1 MSRPAADAF
10 FALSVLTMCR
20 AGRGGEATPE
30 QAAHARLHAAH
41 RKENRMSMNWLEGM
55 SPQMAGPMTRQMGP
69 PGMGEPMAGQ
79 MEPAPS
85 PMAMPVFAGQKLI
98 VVGGSSGMGRQT
110 AIDVVAAGGSAV
122 VVGLDDGRVNDTAAE
137 LSRNGKGYGIAADLT
152 DRMEVERVRQQLAD
166 EHADA
171 TLLVNAAGLFIPKP
185 FLDLDGADY
194 DSYLELDRAIFFIT
208 QTVARGMVSQGRG
221 GSIVTIGS
229 MWAHQAIAATPSAA
243 YSLGK
248 GGLHALT
255 HNLALELAPH
265 QIRVNA
271 VAPAVVATPIYER
284 FVPKDKLEETLHS
297 FDGFHPLGRTGTTRD
312 MANVITFLLS
322 PATSWVTG
330 AIWDVDG
337 GVMAGRN

>member
-1 MSRPAADAF
+1 
-10 FALSVLTMCR
+10 
-20 AGRGGEATPE
+20 
-30 QAAHARLHAAH
+30 
-41 RKENRMSMNWLEGM
+41 
-55 SPQMAGPMTRQMGP
+55 
-69 PGMGEPMAGQ
+69 
-79 MEPAPS
+79 
-85 PMAMPVFAGQKLI
+85 
-98 VVGGSSGMGRQT
+98 
-110 AIDVVAAGGSAV
+110 
-122 VVGLDDGRVNDTAAE
+122 
-137 LSRNGKGYGIAADLT
+137 
-152 DRMEVERVRQQLAD
+152 
-166 EHADA
+166 
-171 TLLVNAAGLFIPKP
+171 
-185 FLDLDGADY
+185 
-194 DSYLELDRAIFFIT
+194 
-208 QTVARGMVSQGRG
+208 MVSQGRG

-229 MWAHQAIAATPSAA
+229 MWAHQAIGATPSSA

-255 HNLALELAPH
+255 RNLALELAPH